1 MLAIIP
7 ARGGSKGLPRKNIKL
22 LNGLPLIC
30 YSIKAALASNLIDRV
45 IVSTD
50 DNEIASVAKNYGAEV
65 PFMRSIELASDES
78 MVVDTYLEAVDWVA
92 KKNSILIE
100 SFVALLPTAPLRT
113 SKDIDDAVKIFKDKN
128 ANSVISVVEA
138 PFPLHWNR
146 RITKEGLLENYSPEF
161 NAVKNRQAFE
171 KTYIPNGAVY
181 VFQTEVLRSTREYY
195 TNKTYPYLMP
205 IERSVDID
213 SLLDFEW
220 AEFLL
225 KTKK

>member
-113 SKDIDDAVKIFKDKN
+113 SKDIDDAVKIFKDKK